1 MRIFPNEI
9 KWQAD
14 EPNVMIIRNKEY
26 YMTQINMLMKIEG
39 LSFEYDDE
47 TVERILASILQDNQN
62 LNGFIWAIKLNP
74 DDQTLF
80 CYISSQDSNKT
91 PVEFYNHFSRLY
103 CYFSSFPRK
112 TEDEVF
118 EQLRLDFLD

>member
-62 LNGFIWAIKLNP
+62 LNGFI
-74 DDQTLF
+74 
-80 CYISSQDSNKT
+80 
-91 PVEFYNHFSRLY
+91 
-103 CYFSSFPRK
+103 
-112 TEDEVF
+112 
-118 EQLRLDFLD
+118 